1 MKKTI
6 ILIAIVIFMLLP
18 SLGYARTFAYLI
30 ADNEIIKLDTAT
42 DTIVSRQK
50 TTSYDLEGNLSLND
64 AGCAV
69 DIKNKY
75 LITLYKPS
83 RLGSEDQSGFFVYD
97 LPALNKVKFVPFPA
111 ITKDPAMM
119 GRIIY
124 PQPGTKFYIAIADST
139 LNNGQGG
146 MINLAYAKNTFNYL
160 GVTSNILKEYIERF
174 WFSEDQT
181 KVYVDTPESNI
192 RLYDSLTLQQI
203 STVDLSNVFN
213 KNVWGKDIE
222 DIKNKIALLA
232 ENIKVQDDDNNNIAF
247 LTYNLADATT
257 TPRVISGIE
266 IRKLL
271 LSPDSKKIVFNE
283 TKPLAWGPTGFVDS
297 ASATGRIYIYDVKT
311 GNRLG
316 LINLPTDWA
325 EEILGIRPM
334 GDKLYYE
341 MYSRDPSK
349 IKLFVVD
356 IVNYKILK
364 TISVPD
370 INFMVF
376 FEE

>member
-6 ILIAIVIFMLLP
+6 ILIAIVILMIVPIL
-18 SLGYARTFAYLI
+18 SYAKPFAYLV
-30 ADNEIIKLDTAT
+30 ADDEIIKLDTVT

-50 TTSYDLEGNLSLND
+50 TTSNDLEGNLSLND

-69 DIKNKY
+69 DTINKY

-83 RLGSEDQSGFFVYD
+83 RLGSEDQSGFFVYN
-97 LPALNKVKFVPFPA
+97 LQTLNKIKFAPFPA
-111 ITKDPAMM
+111 VIKDPAMM

-124 PQPGTKFYIAIADST
+124 PQLGPKFYIAIEDAT

-146 MINLAYAKNTFNYL
+146 MINLVYEKKTFNYL
-160 GVTSNILKEYIERF
+160 GAASNILNKYIERF
-174 WFSEDQT
+174 WFSEDQA
-181 KVYVDTPESNI
+181 KIYVDTIESNI
-192 RLYDSLTLQQI
+192 RIYDSQTLQQI
-203 STVDLSNVFN
+203 GSVDLSNVFN

-232 ENIKVQDDDNNNIAF
+232 ENIKIQNDDKNNIAF
-247 LTYNLADATT
+247 LTYNLDDTT
-257 TPRVISGIE
+257 ITPRVITNMDDNVI
-266 IRKLL
+266 LL
-271 LSPDSKKIVFNE
+271 TPDSKKILFNE
-283 TKPLAWGPTGFVDS
+283 TSPLVFGPKAPRKTASSTGH
-297 ASATGRIYIYDVKT
+297 IYIYDVKT
-311 GNRLG
+311 GNRIG
-316 LINLPTDWA
+316 FVTLPTDFA
-325 EEILGIRPM
+325 EKIHGIRPT

-341 MYSRDPSK
+341 MYSRDSSK
-349 IKLFVVD
+349 IKLYVVD

-364 TISVPD
+364 SISVPD